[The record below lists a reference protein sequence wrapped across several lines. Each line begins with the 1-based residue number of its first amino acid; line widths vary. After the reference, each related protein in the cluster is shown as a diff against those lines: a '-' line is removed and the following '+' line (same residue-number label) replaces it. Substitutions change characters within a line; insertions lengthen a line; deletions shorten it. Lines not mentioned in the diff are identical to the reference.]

1 MTVEKTPVKRR
12 SNGGRTT
19 CERRS
24 NDGTTRL
31 MDRCDRVENAHA
43 SYHVDARVHVKPVF
57 SGGVIICWRCSSQSN
72 GTIQDYCLSVMAIQQ
87 SLKKAQEQSNGTIQ
101 GYCVSVMAIRQSLK
115 KAQKQARNSK
125 PLLHS
130 ASSEASICKIHPTQA
145 MVVAGF
151 SFPAPYSTLLRA
163 PGSHAS
169 HC

>member
-1 MTVEKTPVKRR
+1 MTIEK
-12 SNGGRTT
+12 NGRTT
-19 CERRS
+19 DERRS

-31 MDRCDRVENAHA
+31 VDRCDRVENAHA
-43 SYHVDARVHVKPVF
+43 SYHVDARVHVRPVF

-72 GTIQDYCLSVMAIQQ
+72 GTIQGYCVSVIEIRQ
-87 SLKKAQEQSNGTIQ
+87 SLKKAQEQ
-101 GYCVSVMAIRQSLK
+101 AH
-115 KAQKQARNSK
+115 NSK

-130 ASSEASICKIHPTQA
+130 ACSEASIGKIHPMQA
-145 MVVAGF
+145 MVVAAC